1 MIGISHAPSLI
12 NLLRVAAG
20 DCLTFHLQNLLAPT
34 RGGQGRNRSVKR
46 NVVMD
51 RTTAIAGSAVI
62 LGMAL
67 IGFGVWR
74 TAPPTALNEVALP
87 DTWSEQAPGRDG
99 TSLGLDDVQFRVTDK
114 ASGQPL
120 SGVAPGV
127 RVIPGDTH

>member
-1 MIGISHAPSLI
+1 
-12 NLLRVAAG
+12 
-20 DCLTFHLQNLLAPT
+20 
-34 RGGQGRNRSVKR
+34 
-46 NVVMD
+46 MD
-51 RTTAIAGSAVI
+51 RTITIAGGALI

-74 TAPPTALNEVALP
+74 TVPPTALDEVALP
-87 DTWSEQAPGRDG
+87 DTWSEQAPERNGISVELADM
-99 TSLGLDDVQFRVTDK
+99 QFRVMDK

>member
-1 MIGISHAPSLI
+1 
-12 NLLRVAAG
+12 
-20 DCLTFHLQNLLAPT
+20 
-34 RGGQGRNRSVKR
+34 
-46 NVVMD
+46 MD
-51 RTTAIAGSAVI
+51 RTLTFAGSAVI

-87 DTWSEQAPGRDG
+87 DTWSEQALERDG
-99 TSLGLDDVQFRVTDK
+99 IPVGLADVQFRVMDK

-127 RVIPGDTH
+127 RVKPGDTH